1 MKEAFEKSDLEYVTC
16 SLRCTQAQ
24 LCWIHVK
31 RFPLIGGLL
40 SPSSFVNHPLVSSPE
55 LLPSEALSLATFP
68 RFVDFITSSFVALPS
83 PLRHGR
89 HLREFDIDSMKGC
102 LREQTGLGLDSSL
115 DLEHEKTFSNAGQ
128 ERVNDAMASYL
139 NSISVYPIK
148 SCAGFSVDRWP
159 LSSTGL
165 LHDREWLLKVPSGEI
180 LTQKKAP
187 EMSLISTF
195 IDLSQGLLFVESP
208 RCKTE
213 LQIPL
218 KLSSYTCE
226 RDEIYLHD
234 YRYEVHCYSHEVNSW
249 FSRAIGRPC
258 TLWRSSATKCSWKG
272 RGGASMCR
280 DTESPLNFVNEAQ
293 FLLISEASVSDLND
307 RLRASMYVN
316 HSLFFY
322 DLQSATFHVR
332 EQLFTLH
339 TFMLSPIPASFVAA
353 RAEISKLLRAPAV
366 QVSAMRFRPNLVISG
381 REPYAEDFWRRVQIG
396 NNYFESLGGCNRCQM
411 INFDHRS
418 EHIQKTSE
426 PLATLA
432 SYRRVKC
439 LNVGN
444 KMLGI
449 RGEFCLGYCSDMRSL
464 IWQTKKWIHG
474 FRNNRLVLYPQKL
487 REGKFGLLVQ
497 PLKFKRF
504 NILEWLLICLGY
516 SCIVVSKV

>member
-1 MKEAFEKSDLEYVTC
+1 ME
-16 SLRCTQAQ
+16 
-24 LCWIHVK
+24 
-31 RFPLIGGLL
+31 LL
-40 SPSSFVNHPLVSSPE
+40 SNVEAGHICWDDFDIVNGKPTGAVRVSFGYMSTFE
-55 LLPSEALSLATFP
+55 EAK

-83 PLRHGR
+83 PLRHGI
-89 HLREFDIDSMKGC
+89 HLREFDIDSMK
-102 LREQTGLGLDSSL
+102 
-115 DLEHEKTFSNAGQ
+115 GQ

-148 SCAGFSVDRWP
+148 SCSGFSVDRWP

-226 RDEIYLHD
+226 RDEIYLHG

-258 TLWRSSATKCSWKG
+258 TLWRSSATKCPWKG

-293 FLLISEASVSDLND
+293 FLLISDASVSDLND
-307 RLRASMYVN
+307 RLR
-316 HSLFFY
+316 
-322 DLQSATFHVR
+322 
-332 EQLFTLH
+332 
-339 TFMLSPIPASFVAA
+339 A

-418 EHIQKTSE
+418 EYIQKTSE

-432 SYRRVKC
+432 SYRRMKGRILFGILLRYEKSYMANKEVDSW
-439 LNVGN
+439 LQVG
-444 KMLGI
+444 
-449 RGEFCLGYCSDMRSL
+449 EAVHPEMR
-464 IWQTKKWIHG
+464 
-474 FRNNRLVLYPQKL
+474 
-487 REGKFGLLVQ
+487 
-497 PLKFKRF
+497 
-504 NILEWLLICLGY
+504 
-516 SCIVVSKV
+516 